1 MKSSGVKWV
10 RLGDYIEQCDERN
23 TKEMYSVDDV
33 RGISIE
39 KRIIDTKANM
49 DGVSVTNYKLYRT
62 NYFCY
67 VPVTSRNGN
76 KITLALN
83 TYDAT
88 YIVSSAYEVFR
99 VKDEVELLPLYLF
112 LFFLRPEF
120 DRYARYNS
128 WGSAREVFSW
138 EDMCNILIPL
148 PSVAEQQKVVNA
160 WRAFREIKVQNEAK
174 AAPLMQLCQSYIQE
188 LKHKYSMQ
196 EIGLYIEECNDRNW
210 DGQFSEKEVR
220 GIATSKGLID
230 TKANLNGVS
239 LNSYKLVKPKEI
251 AFVPD
256 TSRRGDKM
264 SLGLN
269 DSDKTYIVSSISC
282 VFKVDE
288 DFVLPNF
295 LYLWFCRP
303 EFDRYTRFN
312 SWGSAREVFSFEDMK
327 RCKVPLPP
335 IEVQQAIVNIY
346 KCANEAKQISE
357 EADRLS
363 REVCPALL
371 QHVIH
376 LNCDNYYGR

>member
-1 MKSSGVKWV
+1 MESSGVKWV

-23 TKEMYSVDDV
+23 HNNQYSIETIK
-33 RGISIE
+33 GISTN
-39 KRIIDTKANM
+39 KLFIDTKANL
-49 DGVSVTNYKLYRT
+49 DGVPLQSYKLVSPR
-62 NYFCY
+62 YFAY
-67 VPVTSRNGN
+67 VPDTSRRGD
-76 KITLALN
+76 KVALAFN
-83 TYDAT
+83 NSGDTYL
-88 YIVSSAYEVFR
+88 ISSIYCVFK
-99 VKDEVELLPLYLF
+99 VAKPIELVPEYLY
-112 LFFLRPEF
+112 LFFLRSEF

-138 EDMCNILIPL
+138 ENMCNILIPL

-188 LKHKYSMQ
+188 LKHKYPMQ
-196 EIGLYIEECNDRNW
+196 EIGPNINESNDRNW
-210 DGQFSEKEVR
+210 NGNFTANEVR
-220 GIATSKGLID
+220 GIATSKGLIE
-230 TKANLNGVS
+230 TKANLDGVS
-239 LNSYKLVKPKEI
+239 LDSYKLVKPKEI

-269 DSDKTYIVSSISC
+269 DSDKTYIVSSISS
-282 VFKVDE
+282 VFRVNE
-288 DFVLPNF
+288 ENILPNF

-303 EFDRYTRFN
+303 EFDRYSRFN
-312 SWGSAREVFSFEDMK
+312 SWGSAREAFSFEDMK

-346 KCANEAKQISE
+346 KCANEAKLIAE

-376 LNCDNYYGR
+376 S